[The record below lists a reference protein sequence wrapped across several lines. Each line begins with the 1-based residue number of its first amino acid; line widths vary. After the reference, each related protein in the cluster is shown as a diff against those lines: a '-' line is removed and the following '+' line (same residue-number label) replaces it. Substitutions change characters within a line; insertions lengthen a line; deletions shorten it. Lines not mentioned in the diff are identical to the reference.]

1 MSVPRR
7 HGITVPFPRVALH
20 DHRGRYEECVAL
32 GYTDVWSAEAGSHDG
47 LVPLTLAAAWTPELR
62 LGTAILPVYTRGAAT
77 LAGAVASMCQAAPGR
92 FALGIGASS
101 PTIVT
106 NWNAVPFEK
115 PYARV
120 RDTIRF
126 LRSALAGEK
135 VTAEYETFS
144 VTGFRLDVAVPEMPP
159 ILVGALRPQMLR
171 LAGREGDGAIT
182 NWCSPDDV
190 AKIAEE
196 VGPDREIVCRI
207 MVLPT
212 TDRDTLRMVGRRMVA
227 AYMTVPAYAA
237 FQEWLGRGDAIRGM
251 NERWAAGDRA
261 GALEE
266 IPDTLLDEL
275 IVHGTPEECRRRVEE
290 YAAAGITTTAPAV
303 FASGD
308 DLQTMVRALA
318 PNAG

>member
-1 MSVPRR
+1 MSIPRR
-7 HGITVPFPRVALH
+7 HGITVPFPGVPLH
-20 DHRGRYEECVAL
+20 DHRRWYEECVAL

-47 LVPLTLAAAWTPELR
+47 LVPLALAAAWSPELR

-77 LAGAVASMCQAAPGR
+77 LAGAVASMAQAAPGR

-106 NWNAVPFEK
+106 GWNAVPFEK

-126 LRSALAGEK
+126 LRAALGGEK
-135 VTAEYETFS
+135 VTADYETFS
-144 VTGFRLDVAVPEMPP
+144 VQGFRLDVTVPEMPP

-190 AKIAEE
+190 PRIADE

-212 TDRDTLRMVGRRMVA
+212 TDRDTLRAVGRRMVA

-237 FQEWLGRGDAIRGM
+237 FQDWLGRGDAIRPM
-251 NERWAAGDRA
+251 NERWSAGDRA
-261 GALEE
+261 GALEL
-266 IPDTLLDEL
+266 IPDALLDEL

-308 DLQTMVRALA
+308 DLQAMVRALA
-318 PNAG
+318 PNPG